1 MLVDAVFNGVD
12 PDASWIQNKPAT
24 PGGGVRLDGIDAQ
37 AGMEPKPFQPEN
49 PSEDPKVLK
58 DVTSNRGELGLRKGK
73 DKDGNTVY
81 YPKYTDENTDPQTRR
96 AIERANEGLRVGPVY
111 DDAANTPRGSG
122 VNPRPP
128 GRALA
133 AGTQTPKQKATALMN
148 RLAENSNAHD
158 VIDSKRASDPLMFD
172 TADSRQ
178 DNPSVFAPGNT
189 GSKMKRHVTSV
200 RPADHS
206 DALDAFRT
214 VKRGEFTTPNQQY
227 SSAEEFARDFVST
240 TNKESMNVTPVT
252 AGERADATELLQDY
266 NHDPDFPVDRMNGG
280 DIPPGQMAEKKAGP
294 LLRQN
299 MPDSVKAAQTA
310 ERALMMEQTIAS
322 LTRKFEDIFGHQG
335 WGENY
340 KPSTRPGTSDP
351 IERGPASDGVA
362 TTQDPSNVPNLGTPN
377 VRGEAPAL
385 KSRVAQG
392 NPGTEL
398 GDEVGPEELADLQQR
413 VSGEGEPISTEEV
426 DPNFALGR
434 DLGDRRGVNSKPA
447 KELPGNKPG
456 SYNAVVYD
464 EDGKKKY
471 IPDGDR
477 PFAAYNRENRMV
489 SDSDLNRR
497 RLFAEAMSKK
507 VGTEMERSSVL
518 RQQLRE
524 LMESNEPEA
533 PGTSAAAAKATKIAE
548 LQRRLVLA
556 ERLDSMSG
564 INSMQT
570 MDREA
575 GTLNRSFNPFPAQT
589 GGDLIPVTPANPS
602 SAGGSMVPGSQSAA
616 PGGALIPSTTAD
628 LQGGKLAASSTPI
641 DADEI
646 LPPRRDLD
654 LNNEPIDA
662 EFEIKREPDPV
673 EVKREPDLED
683 VVINRPEDPS
693 VHTPDATPQAEPQW
707 KKWAKR
713 AGLVG
718 GALGIRELLIRGGQ
732 PPVGGGQPPVGGGIE
747 PPPPGN
753 IPPMGPQGPEGFPF
767 PYVPRGG
774 EGSQDLGA
782 KPEDRIRALRNFNMN
797 LNPNTQI
804 LQNWTR

>member
-1 MLVDAVFNGVD
+1 M
-12 PDASWIQNKPAT
+12 S
-24 PGGGVRLDGIDAQ
+24 
-37 AGMEPKPFQPEN
+37 
-49 PSEDPKVLK
+49 
-58 DVTSNRGELGLRKGK
+58 
-73 DKDGNTVY
+73 
-81 YPKYTDENTDPQTRR
+81 
-96 AIERANEGLRVGPVY
+96 
-111 DDAANTPRGSG
+111 
-122 VNPRPP
+122 
-128 GRALA
+128 
-133 AGTQTPKQKATALMN
+133 
-148 RLAENSNAHD
+148 
-158 VIDSKRASDPLMFD
+158 
-172 TADSRQ
+172 
-178 DNPSVFAPGNT
+178 
-189 GSKMKRHVTSV
+189 
-200 RPADHS
+200 
-206 DALDAFRT
+206 
-214 VKRGEFTTPNQQY
+214 
-227 SSAEEFARDFVST
+227 
-240 TNKESMNVTPVT
+240 
-252 AGERADATELLQDY
+252 
-266 NHDPDFPVDRMNGG
+266 
-280 DIPPGQMAEKKAGP
+280 EKKAGP

-340 KPSTRPGTSDP
+340 KPSTRPGDGS
-351 IERGPASDGVA
+351 PAAPAGGIGDGVS
-362 TTQDPSNVPNLGTPN
+362 TTQDPANVPNLGTPN
-377 VRGEAPAL
+377 VRGEAPAP
-385 KSRVAQG
+385 KQVIAQG
-392 NPGTEL
+392 NPGMEL

-413 VSGEGEPISTEEV
+413 LSGEGEPISTEEV

-489 SDSDLNRR
+489 SDSDLERR
-497 RLFAEAMSKK
+497 RQFQAEFNKT
-507 VGTEMERSSVL
+507 VGNEMERSSVL

-524 LMESNEPEA
+524 LLESNEPEA
-533 PGTSAAAAKATKIAE
+533 PGTSAAAAKASKIAE

-575 GTLNRSFNPFPAQT
+575 GTLNRPFNPFPAQT

-602 SAGGSMVPGSQSAA
+602 SAGGSMVPGSQDTA

-628 LQGGKLAASSTPI
+628 LQGGKLAASTTPI
-641 DADEI
+641 DPVEV

-782 KPEDRIRALRNFNMN
+782 KPEDRIRALRNFNMS

>member
-1 MLVDAVFNGVD
+1 
-12 PDASWIQNKPAT
+12 
-24 PGGGVRLDGIDAQ
+24 
-37 AGMEPKPFQPEN
+37 
-49 PSEDPKVLK
+49 
-58 DVTSNRGELGLRKGK
+58 
-73 DKDGNTVY
+73 
-81 YPKYTDENTDPQTRR
+81 
-96 AIERANEGLRVGPVY
+96 
-111 DDAANTPRGSG
+111 
-122 VNPRPP
+122 
-128 GRALA
+128 
-133 AGTQTPKQKATALMN
+133 MN

-628 LQGGKLAASSTPI
+628 LQGGKLAASTTPI
-641 DADEI
+641 DPVEV